1 MIAFKNILVATD
13 FEETSG
19 AALDY
24 GRDLA
29 RSYGSTLHVVH
40 VVASVLARYTAE
52 GALALLADLQ
62 AAVERDARERMD
74 AIITTRDRTSLR
86 AKVAVITAPDTA
98 DAIVQYAEKHQID
111 LIVMGTHGRR
121 GMTHLLMGS
130 VAERVVRTASCA
142 VLTVRLPQ
150 REVVAPEVLLAVAT
164 A

>member
-1 MIAFKNILVATD
+1 MIVFKNILVATD

-29 RSYGSTLHVVH
+29 RSYGSTLHVMH
-40 VVASVLARYTAE
+40 VVENVLARFTVD
-52 GALALLADLQ
+52 GALALLPNLQ
-62 AAVERDARERMD
+62 VAVETDARERMD

-86 AKVAVITAPDTA
+86 AKVAVITAADPA
-98 DAIVQYAEKHQID
+98 DAIVQYAEKHHID

-142 VLTVRLPQ
+142 VLTVRQPQ
-150 REVVAPEVLLAVAT
+150 REVVAPDALRAVAT